1 MCVISRRT
9 NAPLVI
15 SRGIGARQKPPC
27 EHVPRCL
34 VAATPSG
41 REVAADEAAL
51 RRHGV
56 TQVCALLNCYNYYY
70 YNYNYNNNNYY
81 NYNYNNDYYYFFIF
95 IYF

>member
-56 TQVCALLNCYNYYY
+56 TQVCVHFSIIIIIIIIIILIIL
-70 YNYNYNNNNYY
+70 
-81 NYNYNNDYYYFFIF
+81 I
-95 IYF
+95 IIL